1 MEALLKPLL
10 EAGGTIGLAIGFG
23 VLVYMISKSHSMNV
37 ENMAQKF
44 SDTMDKVSKEIG
56 DNVKKNTEVTS
67 KLADNF
73 DRFLLLSQQR
83 KRK

>member
-1 MEALLKPLL
+1 MEELLKPLL
-10 EAGGTIGLAIGFG
+10 EAGGTVGLAIGFG
-23 VLVYMISKSHSMNV
+23 ILFFLITKAHTAHIETMT
-37 ENMAQKF
+37 QKF
-44 SDTMDKVSKEIG
+44 SDTIDKISKDVG

-73 DRFLLLSQQR
+73 DRFLLLSQR